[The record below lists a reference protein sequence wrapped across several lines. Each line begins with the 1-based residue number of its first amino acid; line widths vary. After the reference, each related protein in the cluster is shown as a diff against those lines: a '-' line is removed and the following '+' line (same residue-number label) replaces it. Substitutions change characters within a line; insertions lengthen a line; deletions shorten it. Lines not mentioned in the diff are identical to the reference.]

1 MTIDEIAMAAQDVVF
16 YLLMGSISFV
26 SAIVV
31 HGIIKNRR
39 NSNS

>member
-1 MTIDEIAMAAQDVVF
+1 MTIDEIAMASQSVVF
-16 YLLMGSISFV
+16 YLLMGSISFIT
-26 SAIVV
+26 AIVI